1 VARRGYGEDGIYFDH
16 RGDCRDP
23 AHHRSCAGR
32 WRGVVSLG
40 YGSDGKR
47 VRKKVS
53 GKTKTE
59 VKDKLKD
66 LHTDLDAGVRPVRGY
81 TVGQAVTDW
90 LAVGLPGRTA
100 KTIEVNRDSLKPV
113 LARIGTRPLQDLTAQ
128 DVRTALTAMAGTHAT
143 RTLQKAHNCLTRAIR
158 HAEAQDLVRRNVS
171 ALVDT
176 PRGQEGRP
184 SRSLTLQQAT
194 ALLAAAE
201 RSRLGAYIV
210 LCLLTGIRSEEA
222 CALTWDH
229 VDLEAGTVS
238 VWRSVRA
245 HGDTKTQRSRRTLKL
260 PEVVVRVL
268 RDHRERQAGERDNA
282 GPLWQEHGLVLATS
296 VGTPLDSHNVRRDF
310 RKVTKAAGLGERW
323 VPKELRTSF
332 VSLMSHRGV
341 SVEEIARLAGH
352 SSSRTTETIYRRE
365 LRPVITTGAE
375 VMDQLFA
382 SGNQAVVVP
391 GRERWPDGQN
401 TRSAR

>member
-1 VARRGYGEDGIYFDH
+1 VVARRGYGEDSVYFDH

-23 AHHRSCAGR
+23 AHHRNCPGR

-40 YGSDGKR
+40 YGLDGKR

-53 GKTKTE
+53 GQTKSE

-66 LHTDLDAGVRPVRGY
+66 LQTDLDAGVRPVRGY
-81 TVGQAVTDW
+81 TVEQAVTDW
-90 LAVGLPGRTA
+90 LAVGLPGRAA
-100 KTIEVNRDSLKPV
+100 KTIEVNRDSLRPV
-113 LARIGTRPLQDLTAQ
+113 LARIGARPLQDLTAA
-128 DVRTALTAMAGTHAT
+128 DVRAALAAMAGMHAT
-143 RTLQKAHNCLTRAIR
+143 RTVQKAHNCLTRAIR

-176 PRGQEGRP
+176 PRGREGRP
-184 SRSLTLQQAT
+184 SQSLTLEQAT

-201 RSRLGAYIV
+201 RSRLQAYIA

-222 CALTWDH
+222 RALTWDH
-229 VDLEAGTVS
+229 VDLDAGTVS

-260 PEVVVRVL
+260 PEVVVKAL
-268 RDHRERQAGERDNA
+268 REHRERQAGERDNA

-341 SVEEIARLAGH
+341 SVEEVARLAGH

-375 VMDQLFA
+375 IMDQIFT
-382 SGNQAVVVP
+382 G
-391 GRERWPDGQN
+391 
-401 TRSAR
+401 